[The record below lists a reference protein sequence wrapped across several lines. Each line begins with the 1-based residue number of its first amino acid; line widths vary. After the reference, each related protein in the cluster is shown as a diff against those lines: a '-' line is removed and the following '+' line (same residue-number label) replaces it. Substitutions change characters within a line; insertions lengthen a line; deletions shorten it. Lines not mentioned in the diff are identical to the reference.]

1 MACVSHDQEL
11 AHHTDNCSVCLREKT
26 DARLLPC
33 LHSFCRRCIDE
44 QALSVDSKQVL
55 RCPVCRAEC
64 SLPESGASGLLR
76 DVTVC
81 RNETLDCRV
90 CREEGGDGSAKA
102 WCVNCQEA
110 LCKEHVWSHVESS
123 PGPHNVQPL
132 RPSESG
138 KTKTGCQRSAALC
151 TQHAQPLM
159 FFCVQCDVAICGHC
173 TAIGHHKLHQP
184 VLLVEEA
191 LAQKKEAILDKATKL
206 QQHFL
211 PRLQRCT
218 LNTNAVKTQ
227 LGTETDRVRDQIETA
242 RQQAVDTIEAYA
254 AQLLQN
260 VDDIEMQRTKLLDSQ
275 LSELKSL
282 TEGVATAVRFSKEL
296 GKSSS
301 SPEEMVALLAALDSR
316 VSAFTRSE
324 QNFKDQPATHPHV
337 VFDAGSSDSILR
349 QGVEIMGRVKSCNAS
364 AAHSLIE
371 GNLRRASLPN
381 KSLSFTIITKD
392 KNNDQLTT
400 GGHMVTA
407 KFIDRPVAGESEAPN
422 VEIVDCNNGQYR
434 LSFVT
439 PQVGQYC
446 VEVCIDGAKMAQPFI
461 AKCVEPTP
469 VCKRFDGAEC
479 QPDINLSADRQT
491 ATKSDPS
498 FVYRSVLG
506 EKGAKY
512 GQMSWK
518 LRAQCNASFDHFI
531 GVAAKPGLTAAEH
544 NYKRAYSWDGF
555 NGDVWIQQE
564 VKKGKKFW
572 REGDVVELM
581 LNCDNHTLQLTNTRT
596 GQTGLIEDLPDEEL
610 YPYCCWDHYGD
621 SMSFV

>member
-11 AHHTDNCSVCLREKT
+11 GHPTDNCSVCLREKT

-110 LCKEHVWSHVESS
+110 LCKDHVWSHVESS

-138 KTKTGCQRSAALC
+138 KTKVGSQQGAALC
-151 TQHAQPLM
+151 TQHAQPLA

-173 TAIGHHKLHQP
+173 AAIGQHKSHQP

-191 LAQKKEAILDKATKL
+191 LAQKKENILDKTTKL

-211 PRLQRCT
+211 PRLQSCT

-275 LSELKSL
+275 LSELESL

-296 GKSSS
+296 GSSS
-301 SPEEMVALLAALDSR
+301 TSPEEMVALLTALDSR
-316 VSAFTRSE
+316 VSAFARSE
-324 QNFKDQPATHPHV
+324 QNFKGQPATHPHV
-337 VFDAGSSDSILR
+337 AFDAGSSDSILCH
-349 QGVEIMGRVKSCNAS
+349 GVEIMGRVKSCTAS

-371 GNLRRASLPN
+371 GNLRRASQPN
-381 KSLSFTIITKD
+381 KSLTFTIIAKD
-392 KNNDQLTT
+392 ENDDQLTT

-407 KFIDRPVAGESEAPN
+407 TFIDRPAAGVSEAPK
-422 VEIVDCNNGQYR
+422 VEIIDGSNGQYR

-439 PQVGQYC
+439 SQVGQYC
-446 VEVCIDGAKMAQPFI
+446 VEVCIDGAKIARPFI
-461 AKCVEPTP
+461 AKCVGPTP
-469 VCKRFDGAEC
+469 VCERFDGAEC
-479 QPDINLSADRQT
+479 QPDIDLSADRQT
-491 ATKSDPS
+491 ATTSDQS
-498 FVYRSVLG
+498 FEFRSVLG
-506 EKGAKY
+506 VKGARY

-518 LRAQCNASFDHFI
+518 LRVQCDGGYLHFI
-531 GVAAKPGLTAAEH
+531 GVAAKPGLTVAED
-544 NYKRAYSWDGF
+544 NYDRAYSWNGCT
-555 NGDVWIQQE
+555 GDVQIQEE
-564 VKKGKKFW
+564 VKKGEKLW
-572 REGDVVELM
+572 RRGDVVELM
-581 LNCDNHTLQLTNTRT
+581 LSCDDHTMQLTNTRT
-596 GQTGLIEDLPDEEL
+596 GQTGFIEDLPDEEL
-610 YPYCCWDHYGD
+610 YPYCCWYLPGD